1 MIIIHTVL
9 YSGMINNFEC
19 FCKACPDND
28 TYNMSVVEALL
39 RLFFH
44 HRAAFFPDFVNAY
57 PKNHQ

>member
-1 MIIIHTVL
+1 MIIIYTVR
-9 YSGMINNFEC
+9 YYGMINNFEC

-44 HRAAFFPDFVNAY
+44 HRAAFLQREY
-57 PKNHQ
+57 